1 MGSKRNVEP
10 ERIVEKE
17 HLIQDGMDIS
27 GHWNRMFEQRVIWDY
42 TPELVDK
49 VTDLDG
55 GESLGWCYQCA
66 QCTPVCP
73 VDAVGNLAGGDATKA
88 GGPFFYLES

>member
-10 ERIVEKE
+10 ERIHEKE
-17 HLIQDGMDIS
+17 KVIQEGMDIS

-49 VTDLDG
+49 DTDLDG
-55 GESLGWCYQCA
+55 GESLGVL
-66 QCTPVCP
+66 PVRPLHSGLSGQYC
-73 VDAVGNLAGGDATKA
+73 G
-88 GGPFFYLES
+88 